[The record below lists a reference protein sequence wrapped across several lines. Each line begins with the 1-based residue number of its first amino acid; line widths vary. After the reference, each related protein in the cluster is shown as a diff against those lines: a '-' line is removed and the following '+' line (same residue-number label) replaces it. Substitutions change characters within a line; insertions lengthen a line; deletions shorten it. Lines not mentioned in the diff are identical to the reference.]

1 MKQRDGGAIAVIAAV
16 AFLPLCLMLAIVVD
30 SGRVWVGRTRLQN
43 SVEAAAIAAAQT
55 WMTKGQACSSTSL
68 AVISSDGAAPT
79 TVQCTVTGSNSSGVT
94 RVTASE
100 PISLTFASLVGR
112 SSSTVTAA
120 IGVRIGALSSTVG
133 VWPFGLCSQVKAVS
147 DWIASG
153 MTTATSTVIRFEDQT
168 QTCGG
173 SVSGNWGV
181 LDFNG
186 GSSSNAE
193 TKEWVDNGYSGVVKV
208 GDWIIGSPGAP
219 SSSLDIASIV
229 GKSVI
234 MPMFSSPRLS
244 GSNVEYRIVGF
255 AKARV
260 DAVQFTGGA
269 ASRSIRI
276 TLQTGTITGSSS
288 SLGGTN
294 FGLVGVGVCSLDST
308 GSCT

>member
-1 MKQRDGGAIAVIAAV
+1 MNQRDEGAIAVIAAV

-43 SVEAAAIAAAQT
+43 SVEAAAIAAAQN
-55 WMTKGQACSSTSL
+55 WMTQGQACSATAL
-68 AVISSDGAAPT
+68 AVVSSDGSAPT
-79 TVQCTVTGSNSSGVT
+79 AVQCTVTGSNTSGVT
-94 RVTASE
+94 RVTATD
-100 PISLTFASLVGR
+100 PIGLTFATLVGR
-112 SSSTVTAA
+112 SSSVVSAST
-120 IGVRIGALSSTVG
+120 GVRIGAVGSAVG

-147 DWIASG
+147 DWIALG
-153 MTTATSTVIRFEDQT
+153 MTTATSTVIRFEDQN

-193 TKEWVDNGYSGVVKV
+193 TKDWVDNGYLGVVKV
-208 GDWIIGSPGAP
+208 GDWIVGSPGAP
-219 SSSLDIASIV
+219 SGSLDIQSIV

-244 GSNVEYRIVGF
+244 GSNVEYLVVGF

-269 ASRSIRI
+269 SSRSIRI
-276 TLQTGTITGSSS
+276 TLQAGTITGSSA

>member
-1 MKQRDGGAIAVIAAV
+1 MNQRDEGSIAVIAAV

-43 SVEAAAIAAAQT
+43 SVEAAAIAAAQN
-55 WMTKGQACSSTSL
+55 WMTKGQACSATAL
-68 AVISSDGAAPT
+68 AVVSSDGSAPT
-79 TVQCTVTGSNSSGVT
+79 AVQCSVTGSKTSGVT
-94 RVTASE
+94 RVTATES
-100 PISLTFASLVGR
+100 IGLTFAGLVGR
-112 SSSTVTAA
+112 SSSVVSAST
-120 IGVRIGALSSTVG
+120 GVRIGAVGSAVG

-153 MTTATSTVIRFEDQT
+153 MTTATSTAIRFEDQN
-168 QTCGG
+168 QKCGG

-193 TKEWVDNGYSGVVKV
+193 TKDWVDNGYLGVVKV

-219 SSSLDIASIV
+219 SSSLDIQSIV

-244 GSNVEYRIVGF
+244 GSNVEYRVVGF

-269 ASRSIRI
+269 SSRSIRI
-276 TLQTGTITGSSS
+276 TLQAGTITGSSA

>member
-153 MTTATSTVIRFEDQT
+153 MTTATSTVIRFQDQT

-193 TKEWVDNGYSGVVKV
+193 TKDWVANGYSGVVRV

>member
-1 MKQRDGGAIAVIAAV
+1 MRRRDDGAIAVIAAV
-16 AFLPLCLMLAIVVD
+16 AFLPLCLMVAIVVD
-30 SGRVWVGRTRLQN
+30 GGRVWVGRTRLQN
-43 SVEAAAIAAAQT
+43 SVEAAAISAAQN
-55 WMTKGQACSSTSL
+55 WMTRGQACSPTAL
-68 AVISSDGAAPT
+68 GVMTTDGSAPAS
-79 TVQCTVTGSNSSGVT
+79 VQCSVTGSNTSGVT
-94 RVTASE
+94 WVTATE
-100 PISLTFASLVGR
+100 KIGLTFASLVGR
-112 SSSTVTAA
+112 SSSSVTATT
-120 IGVRIGALSSTVG
+120 GVRIGAAGSAVG

-153 MTTATSTVIRFEDQT
+153 MKTTASTVIRFEDQT
-168 QTCGG
+168 QTCSG

-193 TKEWVDNGYSGVVKV
+193 TKDWVDNGYLGVVKV

-219 SSSLDIASIV
+219 SSSLDIQSIV

-234 MPMFSSPRLS
+234 MPMYSSPQLS

-269 ASRSIRI
+269 SSRSIRI

-294 FGLVGVGVCSLDST
+294 FGLVGVGVCSLDGT